1 MRPSQDEYGN
11 AREAFDLGKVK
22 TRTDF
27 PGERGGGG
35 GAFESQPSFYCA
47 QKVSVLNIAM
57 YGQQSPASVKQ
68 CVGIWEMQYVPD
80 FHDVEGFDHAQQV
93 LL

>member
-57 YGQQSPASVKQ
+57 YGQQSPASVMCMGKQ
-68 CVGIWEMQYVPD
+68 SGERVQWESPAPV
-80 FHDVEGFDHAQQV
+80 AT
-93 LL
+93 LRSRR